1 MFLSKFKEP
10 KIPIILNYTN
20 LHFKIAMTQLKGF
33 GSIRVRRIL
42 EKSPNIE
49 SFFRMNSKDLTH
61 EFGFSLDQAKL
72 LDRSSALEQAKI
84 IVDKLSHQDF
94 NIHFYTDENYPKRL
108 RNCPDPPIVF
118 YSKGHLNLN
127 PQRTVAIVGTRNA
140 TDYGKQLC
148 YDLIQT
154 FKGQDIQ
161 VVSGLAYGI
170 DIEVHKA
177 CLENDIETVG
187 VLACSLD
194 RVYPSVHQSI
204 AKEMLHHG
212 GLISEYPPFTQP
224 DRENFPMR
232 NRIVAGM
239 TDATIVVESKKR
251 GGSLITANLASDY
264 DRDVFAFPGSIYQEY
279 SKGCNLMI
287 QRNKAIML
295 DTTDRFLDE
304 MQWRTKVDKKE
315 VQQKLDFNLNDDE
328 QSIYNLLKHHSQ
340 LHIDQL
346 STKLK
351 MMISK
356 VNVGLLSLEIYG
368 LVKSM
373 PGKQYA
379 IK

>member
-1 MFLSKFKEP
+1 M
-10 KIPIILNYTN
+10 NYTN

-42 EKSPNIE
+42 ERSSDIE
-49 SFFRMNSKDLTH
+49 SFFRMNSKELAD
-61 EFGFSLDQAKL
+61 EFSISLDQVKL
-72 LDRSSALEQAKI
+72 MDRKSALEEAKI
-84 IVDKLSHQDF
+84 IVDKLSHEDF
-94 NIHFYTDENYPKRL
+94 NIHFYTDKNYPNRL

-118 YSKGHLNLN
+118 YSKGNINFN
-127 PQRTVAIVGTRNA
+127 PQKTVAIVGTRNA
-140 TDYGKQLC
+140 TDYGRQLC
-148 YDLIQT
+148 KDLIAS

-170 DIEVHKA
+170 DIEVHKN
-177 CLENDIETVG
+177 CLENSIETIG

-194 RVYPSVHQSI
+194 RVYPSMHKSV
-204 AKEMLHHG
+204 AKEMVHHG

-239 TDATIVVESKKR
+239 TDATIVIESKKR

-264 DRDVFAFPGSIYQEY
+264 NRDVFAFPGSIYQEY
-279 SKGCNLMI
+279 SQGCNALI
-287 QRNKAIML
+287 HQNKAIIL
-295 DTTDRFLDE
+295 DSPDRFLDE
-304 MQWRTKVDKKE
+304 MQWNTKENKK
-315 VQQKLDFNLNDDE
+315 VAQQKLDFDLNQDE

-351 MMISK
+351 MLISN
-356 VNVGLLSLEIYG
+356 VHVGLLSLEIYG
-368 LVKSM
+368 LVKAL

-379 IK
+379 LK